1 MKVTLTTHGGLA
13 ATINLGLPPRVV
25 NTDDLPEAAA
35 EELADLVAAA
45 KAAEPVKAPAD
56 AAGPR
61 RAPDEMSY
69 TITLEKGDHRVVLT
83 ATDTTMSREFSAL
96 LDWLEQHFADA

>member
-1 MKVTLTTHGGLA
+1 MQQV
-13 ATINLGLPPRVV
+13 P
-25 NTDDLPEAAA
+25 
-35 EELADLVAAA
+35 
-45 KAAEPVKAPAD
+45 D
-56 AAGPR
+56 ALR
-61 RAPDEMSY
+61 TEMSY